1 MQPIAARLALKWC
14 KCLQKENAMNN
25 SYFER
30 VYEKTYRSLLKY
42 AIIHLSDPT
51 DAEDAL
57 QNVYVD
63 FYRRIERYGH
73 FDILSPAS
81 FLTKMLKREIIKNY
95 REREQRKLHLFDMT
109 DEERLPETEPFEDV
123 VMDRALA
130 EQILAQAKLLPKE
143 LYRTFVLYYGYEL
156 SVSEVAAALGVGKE
170 AVKSRLFRARKQL
183 KTACDGMNDRD
194 RRIGGNENE

>member
-1 MQPIAARLALKWC
+1 
-14 KCLQKENAMNN
+14 
-25 SYFER
+25 
-30 VYEKTYRSLLKY
+30 
-42 AIIHLSDPT
+42 
-51 DAEDAL
+51 
-57 QNVYVD
+57 
-63 FYRRIERYGH
+63 
-73 FDILSPAS
+73 
-81 FLTKMLKREIIKNY
+81 MLKREIIKNY

-170 AVKSRLFRARKQL
+170 AVKSRLFRAGKQL

>member
-1 MQPIAARLALKWC
+1 
-14 KCLQKENAMNN
+14 MNQ

-42 AIIHLSDPT
+42 AIVHLSDPT

-63 FYRRIERYGH
+63 FYRRIDRYGH
-73 FDILSPAS
+73 FDILSPEA
-81 FLTKMLKREIIKNY
+81 FLKKMLKREIIRNY
-95 REREQRKLHLFDMT
+95 KQREQRRIHLLEQT
-109 DEERLPETEPFEDV
+109 DEERLPEGEPFEDT

-130 EQILAQAKLLPKE
+130 EQILTKAKQLPTE
-143 LYRTFVLYYGYEL
+143 LYRAFVLYYGYEL
-156 SVSEVAAALGVGKE
+156 SVAQIATTLGVGKE

-183 KTACDGMNDRD
+183 RTVYDDRNDLD

>member
-1 MQPIAARLALKWC
+1 MQ
-14 KCLQKENAMNN
+14 N
-25 SYFER
+25 
-30 VYEKTYRSLLKY
+30 
-42 AIIHLSDPT
+42 
-51 DAEDAL
+51 
-57 QNVYVD
+57 
-63 FYRRIERYGH
+63 
-73 FDILSPAS
+73 
-81 FLTKMLKREIIKNY
+81 REIIKNY
-95 REREQRKLHLFDMT
+95 RDIGNRQLHLFDMT

-183 KTACDGMNDRD
+183 RTVYDDRNDLD